1 VTDAASSRTAA
12 RSWVE
17 HLRRGGTTTWADW
30 LRRPRGAPDGAGPLP
45 GALPGAGQLELVR
58 RLAVAYGEAPGELSP
73 EGFTALADR
82 ALRRSG
88 PGRGLPE
95 LPLLLPDPDPAS
107 AVGAPPTDPGTLP
120 AEELIRLGVGLL
132 ADRLVA
138 AGPVPPPRTPRR
150 RVLARHAFHLAG
162 APVTTSGVRASLATA
177 HRVEGG
183 WSPEVVL
190 VAEPLDEHLRQ
201 VWSTRVQ
208 HGAPVR
214 WETFAGRWA
223 RRDAL
228 PPSADLPAIA
238 AFWAAKVGAGRVH
251 VVVSAGPGS
260 TLAAAARVIGL
271 KRVPEPVAG
280 ADPAPLSPAATDL
293 VRRLNRVLNVR
304 VDAATRTGLLRRT
317 LSLVEDPGDVPLALP
332 RRHRTWAERRAE
344 RVARLLR
351 DGGYPVHGD
360 LARIAPRH
368 DGAPSPRRPD
378 VLTLVLAT
386 CLRTAELE
394 STGAGG

>member
-1 VTDAASSRTAA
+1 MTSAASPRAVA

-17 HLRRGGTTTWADW
+17 HLRHGGTTPWAEW
-30 LRRPRGAPDGAGPLP
+30 LRNPGGPPDVADHPGP
-45 GALPGAGQLELVR
+45 LPGAGQLELVR
-58 RLAVAYGEAPGELSP
+58 RLAIAYGESPGGLSRA
-73 EGFTALADR
+73 GFTALADR
-82 ALRRSG
+82 AMRRSG

-95 LPLLLPDPDPAS
+95 LPLLLPGSDPAS
-107 AVGAPPTDPGTLP
+107 TVGAPPTDPGTLP
-120 AEELIRLGVGLL
+120 ADELIRLGVGLL

-138 AGPVPPPRTPRR
+138 AGPVPPPHTPRR
-150 RVLARHAFHLAG
+150 RVLALHAFHLAG
-162 APVTTSGVRASLATA
+162 APVTTSGVRASLAA
-177 HRVEGG
+177 AGRVEGG
-183 WSPEVVL
+183 WSPEVIL

-201 VWSTRVQ
+201 VWSNRVQ

-238 AFWAAKVGAGRVH
+238 SFWAAQVGASRVH
-251 VVVSAGPGS
+251 VVVSTGLAP
-260 TLAAAARVIGL
+260 TLAAAARVIGVR
-271 KRVPEPVAG
+271 RVPEPVAG
-280 ADPAPLSPAATDL
+280 ADPAPLTPAATDL

-304 VDAATRTGLLRRT
+304 AGAEARGGLLGRALT
-317 LSLVEDPGDVPLALP
+317 LIPDGGGRHLALP
-332 RRHRTWAERRAE
+332 PQHRGWAERRAE
-344 RVARLLR
+344 RLADELR

-368 DGAPSPRRPD
+368 AGAAAPRRPD

>member
-1 VTDAASSRTAA
+1 MTAAASSRAVA

-17 HLRRGGTTTWADW
+17 HLRAGGTTPWSDW
-30 LRRPRGAPDGAGPLP
+30 VRDPPAAAGGSGPPGPLP
-45 GALPGAGQLELVR
+45 GAAQLELVR
-58 RLAVAYGEAPGELSP
+58 RLATVYAGSPGGLTSEA
-73 EGFTALADR
+73 FTALADG

-95 LPLLLPDPDPAS
+95 LPLPLTGAPAS
-107 AVGAPPTDPGTLP
+107 PVGAPPTDPGSVP
-120 AEELIRLGVGLL
+120 VEELVRLGVGLL
-132 ADRLVA
+132 ADRLAIV
-138 AGPVPPPRTPRR
+138 GPLPPVRARRR

-162 APVTTSGVRASLATA
+162 APVTTSGVRASLASA
-177 HRVEGG
+177 GRVEGG
-183 WSPEVVL
+183 WSPEVLLLAV
-190 VAEPLDEHLRQ
+190 PLDEHLAQ

-238 AFWAAKVGAGRVH
+238 SYWRGKVGAHRVH
-251 VVVSAGPGS
+251 VVAADGP
-260 TLAAAARVIGL
+260 
-271 KRVPEPVAG
+271 AG
-280 ADPAPLSPAATDL
+280 AVATAAQVLAPRRSVPARPGTDPAPLDPAASDL
-293 VRRLNRVLNVR
+293 VRRLNGVLNVR
-304 VDAATRTGLLRRT
+304 AGAEVRAGLVRRA
-317 LSLVEDPGDVPLALP
+317 LSLLPEAGASRLALP
-332 RRHRTWAERRAE
+332 HRYRAWAEQRAE
-344 RVARLLR
+344 RVARELTA
-351 DGGYPVHGD
+351 GGYPVHGD

-368 DGAPSPRRPD
+368 AGAAAPRRPD

-394 STGAGG
+394 TTGAGG